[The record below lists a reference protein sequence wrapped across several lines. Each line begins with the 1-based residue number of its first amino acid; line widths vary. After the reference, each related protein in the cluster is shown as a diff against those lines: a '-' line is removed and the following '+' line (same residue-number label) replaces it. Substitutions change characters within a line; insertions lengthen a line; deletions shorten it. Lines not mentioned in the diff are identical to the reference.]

1 MIISKRSLLKKEKK
15 NEKENE
21 AKSNKKKKKNI
32 VAESMLV
39 SLFKYRPYERPQMLL
54 LILNGAQCQF
64 QRDFPSRARQAA
76 PFEKSPL
83 RANEPIQG
91 CE

>member
-1 MIISKRSLLKKEKK
+1 MIISKRSLFKKEKK
-15 NEKENE
+15 NGKENE
-21 AKSNKKKKKNI
+21 AKSNKKKKKNM

-54 LILNGAQCQF
+54 LILNGARCQF

>member
-15 NEKENE
+15 NGKENE
-21 AKSNKKKKKNI
+21 AKSNKKKKKNM

-54 LILNGAQCQF
+54 LILNGARCQF

>member
-15 NEKENE
+15 NGKENE
-21 AKSNKKKKKNI
+21 AKSNNKKKKNM

-54 LILNGAQCQF
+54 LILNGARCQF

>member
-1 MIISKRSLLKKEKK
+1 MEKSNKEKK
-15 NEKENE
+15 K
-21 AKSNKKKKKNI
+21 KKKKKNM

-54 LILNGAQCQF
+54 LILNGARCQF

-91 CE
+91 V

>member
-1 MIISKRSLLKKEKK
+1 M
-15 NEKENE
+15 
-21 AKSNKKKKKNI
+21 

-54 LILNGAQCQF
+54 LILNGARCQF

-91 CE
+91 V

>member
-1 MIISKRSLLKKEKK
+1 MEKSNKEKK
-15 NEKENE
+15 
-21 AKSNKKKKKNI
+21 KKKKKNM

-54 LILNGAQCQF
+54 LILNGARCQF

-91 CE
+91 V

>member
-15 NEKENE
+15 NGKENE
-21 AKSNKKKKKNI
+21 AKSNKKKKKNM
-32 VAESMLV
+32 VAESILV

-54 LILNGAQCQF
+54 LILNGARCQF

>member
-1 MIISKRSLLKKEKK
+1 MIISKQSLLKKEKK
-15 NEKENE
+15 NGKENE
-21 AKSNKKKKKNI
+21 AKSNKKKKKNM

-54 LILNGAQCQF
+54 LILNGARCQF

>member
-21 AKSNKKKKKNI
+21 AKSNKKKKKNM

-54 LILNGAQCQF
+54 LILNGARCQF

>member
-15 NEKENE
+15 NGKENE
-21 AKSNKKKKKNI
+21 AKSNKKKKKNM
-32 VAESMLV
+32 VTESMLV

-54 LILNGAQCQF
+54 LILNGARCQF

>member
-1 MIISKRSLLKKEKK
+1 MIISKRFLLKKEKK
-15 NEKENE
+15 NGKENE
-21 AKSNKKKKKNI
+21 AKSNKKKKKNM

-54 LILNGAQCQF
+54 LILNGARCQF

>member
-15 NEKENE
+15 NGKENE
-21 AKSNKKKKKNI
+21 AKSNKKKKNM

-54 LILNGAQCQF
+54 LILNGARCQF
-64 QRDFPSRARQAA
+64 QRDFPFRARQAA

>member
-21 AKSNKKKKKNI
+21 AKSNKKKKKNM
-32 VAESMLV
+32 VAKSMLV

-54 LILNGAQCQF
+54 LILNGARCQF